1 MLLPFESLSFK
12 LKGQLVVYFGGSIFA
27 LYVLFSLFFEDVE
40 LFGLVLQFFLKVEFS
55 LVVYHFVSFV
65 SPLQILQNFFLC
77 DGLLQQT
84 FLLLEATSQIFGF
97 GFSLTDLIFV
107 LLFEDAVFADLFL
120 NKRGETFWPSIF
132 FSSLTLCFLI

>member
-40 LFGLVLQFFLKVEFS
+40 LFGLVLQFFLKVELS
-55 LVVYHFVSFV
+55 LVVYYLVCFV

-77 DGLLQQT
+77 YCFIQQT
-84 FLLLEATSQIFGF
+84 LLLLKAAS
-97 GFSLTDLIFV
+97 
-107 LLFEDAVFADLFL
+107 
-120 NKRGETFWPSIF
+120 
-132 FSSLTLCFLI
+132 